1 MRRTCERLID
11 EAGITPGGD
20 IMAICEQVSR
30 RRGRAIRLTS
40 MELEDPSLHG
50 LWIAVPET
58 DIIVY
63 QADTSRSHQ
72 EHIIA
77 HELSHIIC
85 GHDGEAAPAT
95 TPRATAAPAT
105 AAPVAA
111 APKRVTVPEHL
122 FPDLD
127 PNLVRRS
134 LMRSVYS
141 DRDEQ
146 EAEMM
151 ASLILA
157 GARQDVTGAPPAL
170 APEIASV
177 MARVESVIGRG

>member
-1 MRRTCERLID
+1 M
-11 EAGITPGGD
+11 GITSGSD
-20 IMAICEQVSR
+20 ITAICEQVSR
-30 RRGRAIRLTS
+30 RRDRDIRLTS

-50 LWIAVPET
+50 LWIAVPT
-58 DIIVY
+58 MDIIVY

-77 HELSHIIC
+77 HEIAHILC
-85 GHDGEAAPAT
+85 GHDFDG
-95 TPRATAAPAT
+95 
-105 AAPVAA
+105 
-111 APKRVTVPEHL
+111 APKRSVPTDL

-127 PNLVRRS
+127 PELVRRS
-134 LMRSVYS
+134 LQRSLYS

-157 GARQDVTGAPPAL
+157 RARRDADTSLDLPAL
-170 APEIASV
+170 APDLATV